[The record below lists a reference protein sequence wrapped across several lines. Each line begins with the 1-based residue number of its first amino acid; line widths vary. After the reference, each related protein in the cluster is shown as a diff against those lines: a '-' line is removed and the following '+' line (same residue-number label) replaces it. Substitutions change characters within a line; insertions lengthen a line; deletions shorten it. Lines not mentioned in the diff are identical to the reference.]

1 MKNIAYLIV
10 LFIIISCKKD
20 SDRIEI
26 DNIDGYKVEKK
37 FKNNTLVSSKTYDG
51 DMLIWEILYNKN
63 GIVKKATEFYP
74 TGSIKSVS
82 TLQKEPNYYYDIE
95 IENQRIVIDVD
106 NQAIKSEIK
115 DYYPSGKPKIE
126 TKLIW
131 SEDNQNYYIEKA
143 YYTNGKLEYEGEVNI
158 INDKKYR
165 RGWWIFYTKE
175 GKAKLM
181 LEFINEGKIEIENQR
196 IVIDVDNQA
205 IKKNDSHFF
214 EKKIIEK
221 NKDSIK
227 VNIKYFSPDTI
238 LGNILYIIDNEGNE
252 LKQKTMIGIL
262 Q

>member
-95 IENQRIVIDVD
+95 YYESGEKQMMGESNL
-106 NQAIKSEIK
+106 IKSRQ
-115 DYYPSGKPKIE
+115 SR
-126 TKLIW
+126 L
-131 SEDNQNYYIEKA
+131 
-143 YYTNGKLEYEGEVNI
+143 
-158 INDKKYR
+158 R
-165 RGWWIFYTKE
+165 RGAAIFYTKQQKISSILVFFND
-175 GKAKLM
+175 GK
-181 LEFINEGKIEIENQR
+181 
-196 IVIDVDNQA
+196 
-205 IKKNDSHFF
+205 
-214 EKKIIEK
+214 EKEYLVRETIL
-221 NKDSIK
+221 
-227 VNIKYFSPDTI
+227 DTI
-238 LGNILYIIDNEGNE
+238 TDKILTDREYDPPAL
-252 LKQKTMIGIL
+252 LK
-262 Q
+262 

>member
-95 IENQRIVIDVD
+95 YYESGEKQMMGESNF
-106 NQAIKSEIK
+106 IKSRQ
-115 DYYPSGKPKIE
+115 SR
-126 TKLIW
+126 L
-131 SEDNQNYYIEKA
+131 
-143 YYTNGKLEYEGEVNI
+143 
-158 INDKKYR
+158 R
-165 RGWWIFYTKE
+165 RGAAIFYTK
-175 GKAKLM
+175 
-181 LEFINEGKIEIENQR
+181 Q
-196 IVIDVDNQA
+196 Q
-205 IKKNDSHFF
+205 
-214 EKKIIEK
+214 KIISILVFFNDGKEK
-221 NKDSIK
+221 EYLVRETIL
-227 VNIKYFSPDTI
+227 DTI
-238 LGNILYIIDNEGNE
+238 TDKILTDREYDPPAL
-252 LKQKTMIGIL
+252 LK
-262 Q
+262 